1 MKRTIAVVL
10 GVCLLL
16 GAFPFAVAE
25 GEPEGNIIAEV
36 ETLAELKEAVA
47 IAKDGDT
54 IAISS
59 GIVIWTDDVV
69 ETDKNITLIRHE
81 DCMQYPMLYLGEN
94 AVLRGFTII
103 DTSKWPDTVDM
114 LHASSHN
121 QKLFFC

>member
-47 IAKDGDT
+47 INRLWGLC
-54 IAISS
+54 IS
-59 GIVIWTDDVV
+59 
-69 ETDKNITLIRHE
+69 RHALKFV
-81 DCMQYPMLYLGEN
+81 CHTP
-94 AVLRGFTII
+94 
-103 DTSKWPDTVDM
+103 
-114 LHASSHN
+114 N
-121 QKLFFC
+121 Q